1 MELMLKIAA
10 GAVTAAL
17 CAVMLRKN
25 GPEFASVVML
35 AAGVWILTMAARAL
49 GETVDAL
56 SRLARIARLENELVQ
71 PVVKVVGLSVITR
84 VAGESCRGAGEAGIA
99 AFVEVSGV
107 FLALASAVP
116 LVNAVVEMLSEMLI

>member
-25 GPEFASVVML
+25 GMEFAVLIML
-35 AAGVWILTMAARAL
+35 AAGVWILSMAAGAL
-49 GETVDAL
+49 RETVDAL
-56 SRLARIARLENELVQ
+56 SRLVRIAQLENELVR

-84 VAGESCRGAGEAGIA
+84 IAGESCRGAGESGIA
-99 AFVEVSGV
+99 AFVEVAGV
-107 FLALASAVP
+107 FLALAAAVP
-116 LVNAVVEMLSEMLI
+116 LINAVVEMLAEMLV

>member
-25 GPEFASVVML
+25 GPEFAAIVVL
-35 AAGVWILTMAARAL
+35 SAGVWILSLAVQAL

-56 SRLARIARLENELVQ
+56 SRLARVARLEHALVR

-84 VAGESCRGAGEAGIA
+84 VVGESCRGAGEAGIA

-107 FLALASAVP
+107 FLALTEAVP

>member
-17 CAVMLRKN
+17 CMVMLRKN
-25 GPEFASVVML
+25 GPEFAVIVML
-35 AAGVWILTMAARAL
+35 AAGIWILTMAARAL

-84 VAGESCRGAGEAGIA
+84 VASESCRGAGEGGIA
-99 AFVEVSGV
+99 AFVEVTGV
-107 FLALASAVP
+107 FLALAAAVP